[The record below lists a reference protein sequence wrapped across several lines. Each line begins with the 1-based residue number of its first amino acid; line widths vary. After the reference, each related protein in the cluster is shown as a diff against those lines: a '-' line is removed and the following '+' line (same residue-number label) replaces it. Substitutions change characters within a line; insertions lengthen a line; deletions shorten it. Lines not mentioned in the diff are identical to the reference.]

1 MKNIIEKLK
10 ELGFATISPD
20 WYQLIDLWDQWYKGT
35 VRGFHDYRV
44 YNGLKHVHCTKLTA
58 GLAKTVS
65 ENWAD
70 LLMSDKVNITLEGT
84 AEQDFFDK
92 VCQEN
97 NFRQLMNRYEEY
109 TFALGTSAVVARVTD
124 MQVDEEGRAVSPA
137 GGICIDYVRAGE
149 IFPLSWRNGV
159 IRECAFASSHSY
171 DGRNYIYVQIHHQ
184 DESGNYLIENHL
196 FEAINDNLYEVP
208 LDSVPAFSAVAP
220 VFHTNRPEPL
230 FVINTPNIAN
240 NLNPDIPMGISI
252 YANAIDQLKDC
263 DNIFDSLNSEF
274 VLGRKRIMVKPE
286 ALKSLDGEPLFDA
299 NDLVFYLLPEDSSN
313 GSTVKEIEANLRMEE
328 HFTGLQTA
336 LNMLAL
342 KTGFGSNHWKFDSGH
357 ITTATQVIAANSEA
371 YRTQCKHEI
380 LLKRVLTDLARII
393 LRLGNSLLGQTLNED
408 VEISVDFDES
418 VIEDKTAEFERDCRM
433 LELGVLGKD
442 EFRAKWLNEDLKT
455 SSKAITEITA
465 KVPALTTSEST
476 RSLHI

>member
-1 MKNIIEKLK
+1 MNIIEALK
-10 ELGFATISPD
+10 NLGYSTISPD
-20 WYQLIDLWDQWYKGT
+20 WYQLIELWDQWYKGT

-44 YNGLKHVHCTKLTA
+44 YNGIKHVHCTKLTA

-70 LLMSDKVNITLEGT
+70 LLMNDKVSIPLEGT
-84 AEQDFFDK
+84 AEQDFFDE
-92 VCQEN
+92 VCESN

-137 GGICIDYVRAGE
+137 GGICLDYVRAGE
-149 IFPLSWRNGV
+149 IFPLSWQNGI
-159 IRECAFASSHSY
+159 IRECAFASSHSD
-171 DGRNYIYVQIHHQ
+171 DGRSYIYLQIHHL
-184 DESGNYLIENHL
+184 DESGNYAIENHL
-196 FEAINDNLYEVP
+196 FEESNENLQEVS
-208 LDSVPAFSAVAP
+208 LESVPAFANVAP
-220 VFHTNRPEPL
+220 VFHTHQPEPL
-230 FVINTPNIAN
+230 FVINTPNVAN

-342 KTGFGSNHWKFDSGH
+342 KTGFGSNHWQFDRGH
-357 ITTATQVIAANSEA
+357 ITTATQIIAANSEE

-380 LLKRVLTDLARII
+380 ILKQVLIDLARII
-393 LRLGNSLLGQTLNED
+393 LRLGNSFLGQTLNED
-408 VEISVDFDES
+408 IEISVDFDES
-418 VIEDKTAEFERDCRM
+418 VIEDKAADFERDCRM
-433 LELGVLGKD
+433 LELGVLSKE
-442 EFRAKWLNEDLKT
+442 EFRAKWMNEDLKT
-455 SSKAITEITA
+455 SGKAIQEIPD
-465 KVPALTTSEST
+465 KETS
-476 RSLHI
+476 